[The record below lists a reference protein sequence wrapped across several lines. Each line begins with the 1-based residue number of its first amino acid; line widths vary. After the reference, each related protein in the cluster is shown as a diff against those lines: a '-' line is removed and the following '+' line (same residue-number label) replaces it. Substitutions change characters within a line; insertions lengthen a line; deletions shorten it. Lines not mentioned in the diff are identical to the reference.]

1 MAGCVAARHSC
12 MEWNVALVLP
22 FTPWQKKNCANQYV
36 LAVQSHGTLSCGHSS
51 PVQGSKQQRSFIGFL
66 LLRHWVVRVQW
77 TCMTEGKRGL
87 MGLCSS
93 VGWYIVNR
101 FAAEIFRD
109 LHDELMAIGGR
120 GHDLMVRLQ
129 QLEAELP
136 VVEKALL
143 SEPNQLRFAYSPGNL
158 LRF

>member
-1 MAGCVAARHSC
+1 
-12 MEWNVALVLP
+12 
-22 FTPWQKKNCANQYV
+22 
-36 LAVQSHGTLSCGHSS
+36 
-51 PVQGSKQQRSFIGFL
+51 
-66 LLRHWVVRVQW
+66 
-77 TCMTEGKRGL
+77 MTKGKRGL
-87 MGLCSS
+87 VGFCSS
-93 VGWYIVNR
+93 VGWYIVIR

-158 LRF
+158 LNFLSCKKLCCVVFFDGVFVPLVYMSSNAKNAGLLLFEGLDFFWGLNLW

>member
-1 MAGCVAARHSC
+1 
-12 MEWNVALVLP
+12 
-22 FTPWQKKNCANQYV
+22 
-36 LAVQSHGTLSCGHSS
+36 
-51 PVQGSKQQRSFIGFL
+51 
-66 LLRHWVVRVQW
+66 
-77 TCMTEGKRGL
+77 MTEGKRGL

-158 LRF
+158 LRFYSCKKTLLCFFFHGVFVPLVYMSSNAKNAGLLLFEGLDFFFGPNLW